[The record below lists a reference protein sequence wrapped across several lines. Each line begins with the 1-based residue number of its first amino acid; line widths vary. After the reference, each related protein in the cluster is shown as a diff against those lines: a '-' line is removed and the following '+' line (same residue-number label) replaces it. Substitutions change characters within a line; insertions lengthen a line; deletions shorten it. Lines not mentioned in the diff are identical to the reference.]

1 MKKIFNIILLIP
13 MVIIG
18 LQYACSSDVLD
29 SFGYNIEL
37 DANDPRISMLML
49 MDSIKTK
56 GSSVEMLA
64 IGESTEHYQQYTR
77 VEVGKFYRHDR
88 KNHIAISALV
98 LVSVDSVGNL
108 IYPTTFQEMTGYP
121 ITLTVDFPADE
132 NMLVR
137 WTQNA
142 AYARKAGRKEII
154 VEVRGVFNDFD
165 GYFTKD
171 KPEVVNID
179 VSKTVG
185 VVPM

>member
-1 MKKIFNIILLIP
+1 M
-13 MVIIG
+13 
-18 LQYACSSDVLD
+18 QYACSSDILEPFD
-29 SFGYNIEL
+29 NNIEL

-56 GSSVEMLA
+56 GSSVETLA

-77 VEVGKFYRHDR
+77 
-88 KNHIAISALV
+88 
-98 LVSVDSVGNL
+98 
-108 IYPTTFQEMTGYP
+108 
-121 ITLTVDFPADE
+121 
-132 NMLVR
+132 
-137 WTQNA
+137 
-142 AYARKAGRKEII
+142 

-179 VSKTVG
+179 ISKTVG